1 MNQIKSWIT
10 GHGAIHAI
18 CVTACIILPLG
29 YLGFALFLGQNLGD
43 LLSGSLLLPLLLC
56 GAMHL
61 LMHRMMGH
69 GHASKSR
76 QELPRVDAT
85 PMESWEVSDPA
96 TAEEPDRSFEGR
108 RLRSID
114 PAGTRGR
121 VPVSVAYDS
130 SVDGNEQEPPAPAPS
145 QVRRV
150 AP

>member
-18 CVTACIILPLG
+18 CITVCIILPLG
-29 YLGFALFLGQNLGD
+29 YLGFALFLGQSLGD

-69 GHASKSR
+69 GHAPTTRRQSR
-76 QELPRVDAT
+76 RADAASVAHHG
-85 PMESWEVSDPA
+85 ERDPA
-96 TAEEPDRSFEGR
+96 VAQGPDDLSGSHRHR
-108 RLRSID
+108 PID
-114 PAGTRGR
+114 PAGTHEG
-121 VPVSVAYDS
+121 VPVSVACDAS
-130 SVDGNEQEPPAPAPS
+130 IDGVDLEPPAPPPS
-145 QVRRV
+145 QARQV